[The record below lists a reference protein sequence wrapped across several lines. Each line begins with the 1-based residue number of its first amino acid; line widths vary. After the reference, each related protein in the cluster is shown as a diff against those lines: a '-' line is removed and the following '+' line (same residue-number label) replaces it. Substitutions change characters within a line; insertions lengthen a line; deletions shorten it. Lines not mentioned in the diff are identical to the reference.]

1 MPDHHLPILS
11 YTVSYQ
17 LTGLSSGAM
26 NQTVR
31 SVEGDTHEIEIAGL
45 EAYRQ
50 YVITVYSN
58 NREGSSPP
66 SNAVTVRTLSDSKCM
81 H

>member
-1 MPDHHLPILS
+1 MSYLLIGHLADPQNV
-11 YTVSYQ
+11 TV
-17 LTGLSSGAM
+17 
-26 NQTVR
+26 N
-31 SVEGDTHEIEIAGL
+31 SVEDDTHSTSITGL

-66 SNAVTVRTLSDSKCM
+66 SGAVTVRTLSDSKCM
-81 H
+81 NAWGRMILY